1 MKRTDTVIIGG
12 GQAGLATSRA
22 LTLRGIEHVVLE
34 RGRIGE
40 RWRSERW
47 HSLRLLTP
55 AMYSALPGLPLAGAD
70 PEDFLPAGAFA
81 DYLDQYARTF
91 AVPVRA
97 GSAVEAVDLCHGAYR
112 IATSSQLWLARSVI
126 VATGACD
133 VPYRPACA
141 GALPPSILQVSPTA
155 YRSPDDLPSGGV
167 LVVGASS
174 TGVQIAEEVHASG
187 RPVTIAVGDHTR
199 MPRRYRGRDIFAW
212 MDAAGILDDPADPSG
227 NLDTA
232 RRQPSTQLVG
242 RPDHRHLDL
251 AVLQQL
257 GVRLV
262 GRLATIDGSK
272 AGFLGDLEHTTARS
286 HVRMT
291 RVLQRIDA
299 FIDRC
304 GLSAPAAEADQIE
317 AFSARGSNLVLD
329 LEQEGIRSF
338 IWATGYKRS
347 YPWLNVPVVDSNGEI
362 VHHGGATAAPG
373 LFVLG
378 LTFLRRRRSSFID
391 GCGLD
396 AEEIARWVRNHLDV
410 PGWRAA

>member
-1 MKRTDTVIIGG
+1 MKRTDTIIIGG
-12 GQAGLATSRA
+12 GQAGLAMSRA
-22 LTLRGIEHVVLE
+22 LALHGIEHVVLE
-34 RGRIGE
+34 RGRVGE

-55 AMYSALPGLPLAGAD
+55 AMYSALPGLSHAGAD
-70 PEDFLPAGAFA
+70 PEDFLPAGTFA
-81 DYLDQYARTF
+81 DYLDQYARSF
-91 AVPVRA
+91 AIPVQS
-97 GSAVEAVDLCHGAYR
+97 GSAVGAVDLCYGAYR

-141 GALPPSILQVSPTA
+141 GELSPSILQVSPTD
-155 YRSPDDLPSGGV
+155 YRSPGDLPSGGV

-212 MDAAGILDDPADPSG
+212 MDAAGILDDPVDPSG

-242 RPDHRHLDL
+242 RPDHRNLDL
-251 AVLQQL
+251 AVLQQQ

-262 GRLATIDGSK
+262 GRLAAIDGGK
-272 AGFLGDLEHTTARS
+272 AGFLGDLEHTTAKS
-286 HVRMT
+286 HVRMI

-299 FIDRC
+299 FIDYC
-304 GLSAPAAEADQIE
+304 GLSAPAAEFDQAE
-317 AFSARGSNLVLD
+317 AFTARGNNLVLD
-329 LEQEGIRSF
+329 LAQEGIRSV
-338 IWATGYKRS
+338 IWATGYRRS
-347 YPWLNVPVVDSNGEI
+347 YPWLNVPVVDRNGEI
-362 VHHGGATAAPG
+362 IHHGGATAAPG

-396 AEEIARWVRNHLDV
+396 AEEMAQCVKGHLDDA
-410 PGWRAA
+410 GWQAA